1 MKQKDKLTKI
11 ARILINPD
19 ITEDNKL
26 DQIKAI
32 CLIEVKS
39 RLVPIKEFKYRID
52 QVEDRIK
59 KKSGFT
65 VDHINQLTGRE
76 CIWRQMAHYMAWK
89 HTNQSLKA
97 IGQYFGNKDHSTVL
111 NSVKVISNYLETDR
125 NFREQYQ
132 DFLNN

>member
-11 ARILINPD
+11 AKILINSELS
-19 ITEDNKL
+19 EDEKV

-32 CLIEVKS
+32 CMIEVKS
-39 RLVPIKEFKYRID
+39 RLVPKKEFKYNID
-52 QVEDRIK
+52 QIEHNIK
-59 KKSGFT
+59 LKSGLT
-65 VDHINQLTGRE
+65 YEQINSLTGKE

-89 HTNQSLKA
+89 HTNQSLKY
-97 IGQYFGNKDHSTVL
+97 IGQYFGKKDHATVL

-125 NFREQYQ
+125 QFREQYQ

>member
-19 ITEDNKL
+19 LTEDEKL
-26 DQIKAI
+26 EQIKAI

-39 RLVPIKEFKYRID
+39 RLVPVKEFKYTID
-52 QVEDRIK
+52 QVEHRIK
-59 KKSGFT
+59 LKSGLT
-65 VDHINQLTGRE
+65 YEQINQLAGKE

-89 HTNQSLKA
+89 HTRESLKY
-97 IGQYFGNKDHSTVL
+97 IGQYFGKKDHATVL

-125 NFREQYQ
+125 SFREQYQ

>member
-19 ITEDNKL
+19 ISEDEKIE
-26 DQIKAI
+26 QIKDI
-32 CLIEVKS
+32 CLIEVKP
-39 RLVPIKEFKYRID
+39 VKEFKYTID
-52 QVEDRIK
+52 QIKHFIKVESRL
-59 KKSGFT
+59 T
-65 VDHINQLTGRE
+65 YEQINSLTGKE

-97 IGQYFGNKDHSTVL
+97 IGQYFGKKDHSTVL

-125 NFREQYQ
+125 TFREQYQ